1 MMKQFLRTICIIAVA
16 FTLSSCNLAS
26 KLKLHGIDS
35 FSMPDTR
42 TLVLGVDAENGLGVN
57 VSAMSAVFELGDGEK
72 VFATATLKEPVRL
85 RRKSRETVS
94 MAFDLEFNGLFA
106 AISMLRKAMNSPENL
121 YVSGE
126 VVGKSMGIKKKK
138 VLTKQPL
145 SKIMSN
151 FVDEK

>member
-1 MMKQFLRTICIIAVA
+1 MKQFLRTICIIAVA

-26 KLKLHGIDS
+26 KLKLHGIKS

-57 VSAMSAVFELGDGEK
+57 VSAMSATFELGDGEK
-72 VFATATLKEPVRL
+72 VFATATLQNPVRL
-85 RRKSRETVS
+85 RRKTRETVY
-94 MAFDLEFNGLFA
+94 MAFDLEVKGLFA
-106 AISMLRKAMNSPENL
+106 AISMLRKGMESPENL

-138 VLTKQPL
+138 VLAKQPL

-151 FVDEK
+151 FGEKK